1 MASRA
6 FKDINL
12 SFKRH
17 PVTND
22 VVVIRDEDA
31 IKRSVK
37 NIIFTI
43 LGEKP
48 FNPNF
53 GSVINDSLFELNTS
67 LNEIRIADEINSSLL
82 NHEPRIANI
91 DATVEIMPDS
101 NEMNCTVQ
109 YDIVGI
115 PAPTQTVDVLLFPAS
130 CLLYTSPSPR
140 DLVISRMPSSA

>member
-22 VVVIRDEDA
+22 VLTVSDEDA

-48 FNPNF
+48 FEPNF
-53 GSVINDSLFELNTS
+53 GSVISQSLFDLNTN
-67 LNEIRIADEINSSLL
+67 LNEIRISDEIKQSLL
-82 NHEPRIANI
+82 NYEPRIDNTEV
-91 DATVEIMPDS
+91 TVSVYPDS
-101 NEMNCTVQ
+101 NELNCIIQ

-115 PAPTQTVDVLLFPAS
+115 PAPTQEVDVLLFPA
-130 CLLYTSPSPR
+130 R
-140 DLVISRMPSSA
+140 V

>member
-22 VVVIRDEDA
+22 VLTIRDEDA
-31 IKRSVK
+31 IKRSVR

-48 FNPNF
+48 FEPEF

-67 LNEIRIADEINSSLL
+67 LNEMKVSDEIKQSLL
-82 NHEPRIANI
+82 NFEPRIDNI
-91 DATVEIMPDS
+91 RVTVSIYPDS
-101 NEMNCTVQ
+101 NELNCAVQ

-115 PAPTQTVDVLLFPAS
+115 PAPTQEVDVLLFPA
-130 CLLYTSPSPR
+130 R
-140 DLVISRMPSSA
+140 V

>member
-1 MASRA
+1 VASRA

-22 VVVIRDEDA
+22 VVAIRDEDA

-43 LGEKP
+43 IGEKP
-48 FNPNF
+48 FEPTF

-67 LNEIRIADEINSSLL
+67 LNEIAVSDAIQSALL
-82 NHEPRIANI
+82 NFEPRIDNI
-91 DATVEIMPDS
+91 VATVTVAPDS
-101 NEMNCTVQ
+101 NEMNATVQ
-109 YDIVGI
+109 YDITGI
-115 PAPTQTVDVLLFPAS
+115 PAPTQSVQVLLFPA
-130 CLLYTSPSPR
+130 R
-140 DLVISRMPSSA
+140 V

>member
-22 VVVIRDEDA
+22 VLTVSDEDA

-48 FNPNF
+48 FLPLF
-53 GSVINDSLFELNTS
+53 GSVINQSLFDLNTNLS
-67 LNEIRIADEINSSLL
+67 EIRISDEIKQSLL
-82 NHEPRIANI
+82 NYEPRIDNI
-91 DATVEIMPDS
+91 EVTVSVYPDS
-101 NEMNCTVQ
+101 NELNCTVQ
-109 YDIVGI
+109 YDIVGLS
-115 PAPTQTVDVLLFPAS
+115 APTQEVDVLLLPA
-130 CLLYTSPSPR
+130 R
-140 DLVISRMPSSA
+140 V

>member
-22 VVVIRDEDA
+22 VVAIRDEDA

-48 FNPNF
+48 FEPNF
-53 GSVINDSLFELNTS
+53 GSVMSQSLFDLNTNLS
-67 LNEIRIADEINSSLL
+67 EIKVSDEIKASLD
-82 NHEPRIANI
+82 NYEPRIDNVDVSVSILA
-91 DATVEIMPDS
+91 DS

-115 PAPTQTVDVLLFPAS
+115 PSPTQTVDVLLFPA
-130 CLLYTSPSPR
+130 R
-140 DLVISRMPSSA
+140 V

>member
-22 VVVIRDEDA
+22 VVAIRNEDA

-37 NIIFTI
+37 NIVFTI

-48 FNPNF
+48 FEPDF
-53 GSVINDSLFELNTS
+53 GSVMNQSLFDLNTNLS
-67 LNEIRIADEINSSLL
+67 EIRISDEIKSSLL
-82 NHEPRIANI
+82 NYEPRIDNV
-91 DATVEIMPDS
+91 TVYVTVSADS

-115 PAPTQTVDVLLFPAS
+115 PAPTQEVDVLLFPA
-130 CLLYTSPSPR
+130 R
-140 DLVISRMPSSA
+140 V

>member
-22 VVVIRDEDA
+22 VVTIRNEDA
-31 IKRSVK
+31 IKRSVR

-48 FNPNF
+48 FEPNF
-53 GSVINDSLFELNTS
+53 GSVINESLFDLNTNLS
-67 LNEIRIADEINSSLL
+67 EIRVSDEIRSSLL
-82 NHEPRIANI
+82 NYEPRISNL
-91 DATVEIMPDS
+91 DVTVTVAPDT

-109 YDIVGI
+109 YDITGI
-115 PAPTQTVDVLLFPAS
+115 PAPTQEVDVLLFPA
-130 CLLYTSPSPR
+130 R
-140 DLVISRMPSSA
+140 V

>member
-22 VVVIRDEDA
+22 VVTIRNEDA

-48 FNPNF
+48 FEPNF
-53 GSVINDSLFELNTS
+53 GSVINESLFDLNTNLS
-67 LNEIRIADEINSSLL
+67 EIRISDEIRSSLL
-82 NHEPRIANI
+82 NYEPRISNL
-91 DATVEIMPDS
+91 DVTVTVAPDT

-115 PAPTQTVDVLLFPAS
+115 PAPTQEVDVLLFPA
-130 CLLYTSPSPR
+130 R
-140 DLVISRMPSSA
+140 V

>member
-1 MASRA
+1 VASRA

-22 VVVIRDEDA
+22 VVTIRNEDA

-48 FNPNF
+48 FIPLF
-53 GSVINDSLFELNTS
+53 GSVINESLFDLNTNLS
-67 LNEIRIADEINSSLL
+67 EIRITDEIKSSLL
-82 NHEPRIANI
+82 NYEPRIDNVEV
-91 DATVEIMPDS
+91 TVQVSPDR

-115 PAPTQTVDVLLFPAS
+115 PTPTQEVDVLLFPA
-130 CLLYTSPSPR
+130 R
-140 DLVISRMPSSA
+140 V

>member
-1 MASRA
+1 MSRA

-48 FNPNF
+48 FEPDF
-53 GSVINDSLFELNTS
+53 GSVMNQSLFELNTT
-67 LNEIRIADEINSSLL
+67 LNEIRVSDDIKASLK
-82 NHEPRIANI
+82 NYEPRISDI
-91 DATVEIMPDS
+91 RVTVTTI
-101 NEMNCTVQ
+101 
-109 YDIVGI
+109 
-115 PAPTQTVDVLLFPAS
+115 LLIRGS
-130 CLLYTSPSPR
+130 
-140 DLVISRMPSSA
+140 

>member
-1 MASRA
+1 MASKA

-22 VVVIRDEDA
+22 LVAIKNEDA
-31 IKRSVK
+31 IKKSVK

-48 FNPNF
+48 FLPLF
-53 GSVINDSLFELNTS
+53 GSKMNSSLFELDTT
-67 LNEIRIADEINSSLL
+67 LNQVRISDEITQSLSSY
-82 NHEPRIANI
+82 EPRIDNI
-91 DATVEIMPDS
+91 EVTVQIYADS
-101 NEMNCTVQ
+101 NELNCTVQ

-115 PAPTQTVDVLLFPAS
+115 PAPTQEVEVLLFPA
-130 CLLYTSPSPR
+130 R
-140 DLVISRMPSSA
+140 V

>member
-1 MASRA
+1 MASKA

-22 VVVIRDEDA
+22 VVTIRDEDA

-48 FNPNF
+48 FQPNF
-53 GSVINDSLFELNTS
+53 GSVINESLFELNTGLS
-67 LNEIRIADEINSSLL
+67 EMKVSDEITQSLL
-82 NHEPRIANI
+82 NYEPRIANTEV
-91 DATVEIMPDS
+91 TVSIYPDS
-101 NEMNCTVQ
+101 NEMNVTVQ

-115 PAPTQTVDVLLFPAS
+115 PAPPQQVDVLLFPA
-130 CLLYTSPSPR
+130 R
-140 DLVISRMPSSA
+140 V

>member
-22 VVVIRDEDA
+22 VVTIRNEDA

-48 FNPNF
+48 FIPLF
-53 GSVINDSLFELNTS
+53 GSVINESLFDLNTNLS
-67 LNEIRIADEINSSLL
+67 EIRFTDEIKSSLL
-82 NHEPRIANI
+82 NYEPRIDNI
-91 DATVEIMPDS
+91 EVTVQVAPDR

-109 YDIVGI
+109 YDIVGL
-115 PAPTQTVDVLLFPAS
+115 PAPTQEVDVLLFPA
-130 CLLYTSPSPR
+130 R
-140 DLVISRMPSSA
+140 V

>member
-1 MASRA
+1 MASKA

-22 VVVIRDEDA
+22 VVTIRNEDA
-31 IKRSVK
+31 IKRSVR

-48 FNPNF
+48 FEPNF
-53 GSVINDSLFELNTS
+53 GSVINESLFDLNTNLS
-67 LNEIRIADEINSSLL
+67 EIRVSDEIRSSLL
-82 NHEPRIANI
+82 IYEPRIDNVDVNVTI
-91 DATVEIMPDS
+91 EPDT

-109 YDIVGI
+109 YDITGI
-115 PAPTQTVDVLLFPAS
+115 PAPTQEVDVLLFPA
-130 CLLYTSPSPR
+130 R
-140 DLVISRMPSSA
+140 V

>member
-22 VVVIRDEDA
+22 VVTIRNEDA

-48 FNPNF
+48 FIPLF
-53 GSVINDSLFELNTS
+53 GSVINESLFDLNTNLS
-67 LNEIRIADEINSSLL
+67 EIRITDEIKSSLL
-82 NHEPRIANI
+82 NYEPRIDNI
-91 DATVEIMPDS
+91 EVTVQVAPDR

-109 YDIVGI
+109 YDIVGL
-115 PAPTQTVDVLLFPAS
+115 PSQSQSVDVLLFPA
-130 CLLYTSPSPR
+130 R
-140 DLVISRMPSSA
+140 V

>member
-22 VVVIRDEDA
+22 VVTISNEDA

-37 NIIFTI
+37 NIVFTI

-48 FNPNF
+48 FLPLF
-53 GSVINDSLFELNTS
+53 GSVINQSLFDLNTNLS
-67 LNEIRIADEINSSLL
+67 EIRISDEIKSSLL
-82 NHEPRIANI
+82 NYEPRIDNV
-91 DATVEIMPDS
+91 TVYVTVSADS

-115 PAPTQTVDVLLFPAS
+115 PGPTQEVDVLLFPA
-130 CLLYTSPSPR
+130 R
-140 DLVISRMPSSA
+140 V

>member
-22 VVVIRDEDA
+22 VVTIRDEDA

-37 NIIFTI
+37 NIVFTT

-48 FNPNF
+48 FVPQF
-53 GSVINDSLFELNTS
+53 GSVVNESLFDLNTELS
-67 LNEIRIADEINSSLL
+67 EIRVADEIRSSLL
-82 NHEPRIANI
+82 NYEPRIDNI
-91 DATVEIMPDS
+91 IVNVTVSPDT

-109 YDIVGI
+109 YDITGI
-115 PAPTQTVDVLLFPAS
+115 PAPTQEVDVLLFPA
-130 CLLYTSPSPR
+130 R
-140 DLVISRMPSSA
+140 V

>member
-17 PVTND
+17 PVTKD

-48 FNPNF
+48 FEPEF
-53 GSVINDSLFELNTS
+53 GSVINNSLFELNTS
-67 LNEIRIADEINSSLL
+67 LNEMKVSDEIKQSLL
-82 NHEPRIANI
+82 NFEPRIDNI
-91 DATVEIMPDS
+91 RVTVSIYPDS
-101 NEMNCTVQ
+101 NELNCTVQ

-115 PAPTQTVDVLLFPAS
+115 PAPTQEVDVLLFPA
-130 CLLYTSPSPR
+130 R
-140 DLVISRMPSSA
+140 V

>member
-22 VVVIRDEDA
+22 VLTVRDEDA

-48 FNPNF
+48 FDPDF
-53 GSVINDSLFELNTS
+53 GSIINNSLFDLNTNLS
-67 LNEIRIADEINSSLL
+67 EIRVSDEIRQSLL
-82 NHEPRIANI
+82 NFEPRIENI
-91 DATVEIMPDS
+91 EINVTVVPDS
-101 NEMNCTVQ
+101 NELNCVVQ
-109 YDIVGI
+109 YDIVGL
-115 PAPTQTVDVLLFPAS
+115 PAPTQEVDVLLFPA
-130 CLLYTSPSPR
+130 R
-140 DLVISRMPSSA
+140 V

>member
-22 VVVIRDEDA
+22 VLTVSDEDA

-48 FNPNF
+48 FEPNF
-53 GSVINDSLFELNTS
+53 GSVINQSLFDLNTNLNQIRVSDEIKAS
-67 LNEIRIADEINSSLL
+67 LN
-82 NHEPRIANI
+82 NHEPRINNVNV
-91 DATVEIMPDS
+91 TVQVSPDT
-101 NEMNCTVQ
+101 NEMNATVQ
-109 YDIVGI
+109 YDITGI
-115 PAPTQTVDVLLFPAS
+115 PAPTHEVDVLLFPA
-130 CLLYTSPSPR
+130 R
-140 DLVISRMPSSA
+140 V

>member
-22 VVVIRDEDA
+22 VLTVSDEDA

-48 FNPNF
+48 FEPNF
-53 GSVINDSLFELNTS
+53 GSVINQSLFDLSTN
-67 LNEIRIADEINSSLL
+67 LNEIRVSDEIKQSLL
-82 NHEPRIANI
+82 NYEPRIDNI
-91 DATVEIMPDS
+91 VVTSSVYPDS
-101 NEMNCTVQ
+101 NELNCTVQ
-109 YDIVGI
+109 YDIVGLS
-115 PAPTQTVDVLLFPAS
+115 APTQEVDVLLFPA
-130 CLLYTSPSPR
+130 R
-140 DLVISRMPSSA
+140 V

>member
-1 MASRA
+1 MASRE
-6 FKDINL
+6 FKDITL

-22 VVVIRDEDA
+22 VLTVSDEDA

-48 FNPNF
+48 FLPLF
-53 GSVINDSLFELNTS
+53 GSVINESLFDLNTN
-67 LNEIRIADEINSSLL
+67 LNEIRISDEIKQSLL
-82 NHEPRIANI
+82 NYEPRIDNTEV
-91 DATVEIMPDS
+91 TVSVYPDS
-101 NEMNCTVQ
+101 NELNCIIL

-115 PAPTQTVDVLLFPAS
+115 PAPTQEVDVLLFPA
-130 CLLYTSPSPR
+130 R
-140 DLVISRMPSSA
+140 V

>member
-22 VVVIRDEDA
+22 VVTIRNEDA
-31 IKRSVK
+31 IKRSVR

-48 FNPNF
+48 FEPNF
-53 GSVINDSLFELNTS
+53 GSVINESLFDLNTNLS
-67 LNEIRIADEINSSLL
+67 EIRVSDEIRSSLL
-82 NHEPRIANI
+82 IYEPRIDNVDVNVTIA
-91 DATVEIMPDS
+91 PDT

-109 YDIVGI
+109 YDITGI
-115 PAPTQTVDVLLFPAS
+115 PTPTQEVDVLLFPA
-130 CLLYTSPSPR
+130 R
-140 DLVISRMPSSA
+140 V

>member
-1 MASRA
+1 MASKG

-22 VVVIRDEDA
+22 VVTIRNEDA

-48 FNPNF
+48 FQPLF
-53 GSVINDSLFELNTS
+53 GSVVNQALFDLTTEY
-67 LNEIRIADEINSSLL
+67 DEILIRDEIKSSILKF
-82 NHEPRIANI
+82 EPRISNLKVTT
-91 DATVEIMPDS
+91 TVYPNS
-101 NEMNCTVQ
+101 NELNCVVQ
-109 YDIVGI
+109 YDIVGL
-115 PAPTQTVDVLLFPAS
+115 PAPTQEVDVLLFPA
-130 CLLYTSPSPR
+130 R
-140 DLVISRMPSSA
+140 V

>member
-1 MASRA
+1 MASKA

-22 VVVIRDEDA
+22 LVTIKNEDA

-48 FNPNF
+48 YILDF
-53 GSVINDSLFELNTS
+53 GSSINNSLFDLNTS
-67 LNEIRIADEINSSLL
+67 ITEIRIADEIRQSLL
-82 NHEPRIANI
+82 NFEPRIRNI
-91 DATVEIMPDS
+91 DVTVSVYPDS
-101 NEMNCTVQ
+101 GEMNATIQ
-109 YDIVGI
+109 YDITGI
-115 PAPTQTVDVLLFPAS
+115 PAPSQQVEVLLFPA
-130 CLLYTSPSPR
+130 R
-140 DLVISRMPSSA
+140 V

>member
-1 MASRA
+1 MYIVASKA
-6 FKDINL
+6 FRDINL

-22 VVVIRDEDA
+22 LVSIRDEDA

-48 FNPNF
+48 FEPTF
-53 GSVINDSLFELNTS
+53 GSVINDSLFDLDTN
-67 LNEIRIADEINSSLL
+67 LNEIRIQDEITSSLKEY
-82 NHEPRIANI
+82 EPRISNI
-91 DATVEIMPDS
+91 IVTVTVAPDT

-109 YDIVGI
+109 YDIVGLST
-115 PAPTQTVDVLLFPAS
+115 PPQEVDVLLFPA
-130 CLLYTSPSPR
+130 R
-140 DLVISRMPSSA
+140 V

>member
-1 MASRA
+1 MYIVASKA
-6 FKDINL
+6 FRDINL

-22 VVVIRDEDA
+22 LVTIRDEDA

-48 FNPNF
+48 FEPSF
-53 GSVINDSLFELNTS
+53 GSVINDALFDLDTN
-67 LNEIRIADEINSSLL
+67 LNEIRIQDEITSSL
-82 NHEPRIANI
+82 NRFEPRIDNI
-91 DATVEIMPDS
+91 IVTVTVVPDT

-109 YDIVGI
+109 YDIVGLST
-115 PAPTQTVDVLLFPAS
+115 PPQEVDVLLFPA
-130 CLLYTSPSPR
+130 R
-140 DLVISRMPSSA
+140 V

>member
-22 VVVIRDEDA
+22 VLTIRNEDA
-31 IKRSVK
+31 IKRSVR

-48 FNPNF
+48 FEPNF
-53 GSVINDSLFELNTS
+53 GSVINDTLFDLSTN
-67 LNEIRIADEINSSLL
+67 LNEIRISDEIKQSLL
-82 NHEPRIANI
+82 NYEPRIDNI
-91 DATVEIMPDS
+91 EETTTIYPDS
-101 NEMNCTVQ
+101 NELNCTVQ
-109 YDIVGI
+109 YEIVGL
-115 PAPTQTVDVLLFPAS
+115 PAPTQEVDVLLFPA
-130 CLLYTSPSPR
+130 R
-140 DLVISRMPSSA
+140 V

>member
-1 MASRA
+1 MYIVASKA
-6 FKDINL
+6 FRDINL

-22 VVVIRDEDA
+22 LVSIRDEDA

-48 FNPNF
+48 FEPNF
-53 GSVINDSLFELNTS
+53 GSVINDALFDLNTD
-67 LNEIRIADEINSSLL
+67 LNEIRIQDEITSSL
-82 NHEPRIANI
+82 NRFEPRINNI
-91 DATVEIMPDS
+91 IVTVSVTPDT

-109 YDIVGI
+109 YDIVGLST
-115 PAPTQTVDVLLFPAS
+115 PPQEVDVLLFPA
-130 CLLYTSPSPR
+130 R
-140 DLVISRMPSSA
+140 V

>member
-1 MASRA
+1 MASKA

-22 VVVIRDEDA
+22 VLTVSNEDA

-48 FNPNF
+48 FEPEF

-67 LNEIRIADEINSSLL
+67 LNEMKVSDEIKQSLL
-82 NHEPRIANI
+82 NFEPRIDNI
-91 DATVEIMPDS
+91 RVTVSIYPDS
-101 NEMNCTVQ
+101 NELNCAVQ

-115 PAPTQTVDVLLFPAS
+115 PAPTQEVDVLLFPA
-130 CLLYTSPSPR
+130 R
-140 DLVISRMPSSA
+140 V

>member
-22 VVVIRDEDA
+22 VLTVSDEDA

-48 FNPNF
+48 FEPEF

-67 LNEIRIADEINSSLL
+67 LNEMKVSDEIKQSLL
-82 NHEPRIANI
+82 NFEPRIDNTRI
-91 DATVEIMPDS
+91 TVSIYPDS
-101 NEMNCTVQ
+101 NELNCTVQ
-109 YDIVGI
+109 YDIIGI
-115 PAPTQTVDVLLFPAS
+115 PAPTQEVDVLLFPA
-130 CLLYTSPSPR
+130 R
-140 DLVISRMPSSA
+140 V